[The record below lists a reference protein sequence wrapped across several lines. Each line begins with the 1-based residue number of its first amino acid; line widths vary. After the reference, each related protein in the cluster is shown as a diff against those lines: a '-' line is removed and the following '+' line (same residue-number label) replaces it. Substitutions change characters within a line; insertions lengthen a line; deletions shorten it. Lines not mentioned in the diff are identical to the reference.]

1 MQFFYL
7 FSFVVAASYAVALPQ
22 PAELSEKHSNNVD
35 ATLAS
40 GLEARSYQPGLN
52 SYKESATLMSLER
65 RDDSEESSGEDS
77 ESDSSPPP
85 NTTPTKPFN
94 DPFTKDA
101 VSSENL
107 ASTIKNVGD
116 GNVDI
121 FEGGELAGKAIED
134 LVGDMLAKYLR
145 RNAYVN
151 VALGRWEHE
160 SVNDILGLIKSNFS
174 EDERP
179 EEELKLTK
187 KMETYSDGVHTRVNA
202 LLYATSNIAEDV
214 GSIIENVKK
223 TRRSFKAIFESRG
236 ALLGALM
243 SKLRLFEDGTT
254 LLGQLGDVV
263 TNLDEFLAEQK
274 KLYGKIMKK
283 LRAAFPQ

>member
-1 MQFFYL
+1 MG
-7 FSFVVAASYAVALPQ
+7 SFRTHSAASYAVALPQ
-22 PAELSEKHSNNVD
+22 PAGLSEKYSNNVD
-35 ATLAS
+35 TTLAS

-52 SYKESATLMSLER
+52 SYKESATLVSLKR
-65 RDDSEESSGEDS
+65 RDDSG
-77 ESDSSPPP
+77 SDSFPPS
-85 NTTPTKPFN
+85 NTTPTKPFS

-116 GNVDI
+116 GDVII
-121 FEGGELAGKAIED
+121 FEDGELAGEAIED
-134 LVGDMLAKYLR
+134 LVGDMLARYLR

-151 VALGRWEHE
+151 VALGRWEYE

-174 EDERP
+174 EDERS

-187 KMETYSDGVHTRVNA
+187 KIKTYSDGVYEGVNA
-202 LLYATSNIAEDV
+202 LVDATLKIVEGD
-214 GSIIENVKK
+214 GSVIKNVKN
-223 TRRSFKAIFESRG
+223 TRKSFEAIFESRG

-243 SKLRLFEDGTT
+243 SKLRLFEEGTT

-274 KLYGKIMKK
+274 KLFGKIMKK
-283 LRAAFPQ
+283 LKVAFPQ

>member
-22 PAELSEKHSNNVD
+22 PAELSEKYSNNVD

-40 GLEARSYQPGLN
+40 GLEAS
-52 SYKESATLMSLER
+52 
-65 RDDSEESSGEDS
+65 
-77 ESDSSPPP
+77 
-85 NTTPTKPFN
+85 

-116 GNVDI
+116 GDVII
-121 FEGGELAGKAIED
+121 FEDGELAGEAIED
-134 LVGDMLAKYLR
+134 LVGDMLARYLR

-151 VALGRWEHE
+151 VALGRWEYE

-174 EDERP
+174 EDERS

-187 KMETYSDGVHTRVNA
+187 KIKTYSDGVYEGVNA
-202 LLYATSNIAEDV
+202 LVDATLKIVEGD
-214 GSIIENVKK
+214 GSVIKNVKK
-223 TRRSFKAIFESRG
+223 H
-236 ALLGALM
+236 
-243 SKLRLFEDGTT
+243 
-254 LLGQLGDVV
+254 
-263 TNLDEFLAEQK
+263 
-274 KLYGKIMKK
+274 
-283 LRAAFPQ
+283 PQII

>member
-101 VSSENL
+101 
-107 ASTIKNVGD
+107 
-116 GNVDI
+116 
-121 FEGGELAGKAIED
+121 AIED